1 VDREYLRRYFRLL
14 VVIVAAFVIEGVGDS
29 GKWELTI
36 LSVLLGAT
44 LLLALHAAKA
54 RSSVLRAAGYLA
66 VAVVVFTV
74 VQALVGG
81 IDQRLVRLTNSIVVL
96 FAPPTIILG
105 VTRRLRETQS
115 VPVDAVVGVLCVYLL
130 LGMFFSSV
138 YGAVDHLGGKPF
150 FAQGTSATIA
160 HCTYFSFTTLA
171 TIGYGDLTAASNVGH
186 TLSVT
191 EGLIGQIYLV
201 TIVSVIV
208 SNVGRRR
215 SRPNAPEG
223 GEAPSP

>member
-1 VDREYLRRYFRLL
+1 
-14 VVIVAAFVIEGVGDS
+14 
-29 GKWELTI
+29 
-36 LSVLLGAT
+36 
-44 LLLALHAAKA
+44 
-54 RSSVLRAAGYLA
+54 
-66 VAVVVFTV
+66 VVVHHL
-74 VQALVGG
+74 QALFGE
-81 IDQRLVRLTNSIVVL
+81 IDERLVRLTNSIVVL

-105 VTRRLRETQS
+105 VTRRLRR
-115 VPVDAVVGVLCVYLL
+115 PNPFLDAVVGVLCVYLL

-150 FAQGTSATIA
+150 FAQGTGATIA

-191 EGLIGQIYLV
+191 EGPIGQIYLV

-215 SRPNAPEG
+215 TPPKAPEG
-223 GEAPSP
+223 GEARSPSAAAPARPWGEQRWACASAGQHEPLRVRSEACASSRTGGGSPQGRGTRCTPKTSSRRGGLGGRR